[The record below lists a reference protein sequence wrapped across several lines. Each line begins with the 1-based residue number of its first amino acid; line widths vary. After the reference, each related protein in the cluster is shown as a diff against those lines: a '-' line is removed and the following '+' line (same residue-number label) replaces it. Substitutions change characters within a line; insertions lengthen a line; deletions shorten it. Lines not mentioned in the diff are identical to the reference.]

1 MCWNM
6 SVKEDSE
13 NLGEKRD
20 KVQWQE
26 EFGIKRK
33 IEQ

>member
-13 NLGEKRD
+13 NLGEKQD